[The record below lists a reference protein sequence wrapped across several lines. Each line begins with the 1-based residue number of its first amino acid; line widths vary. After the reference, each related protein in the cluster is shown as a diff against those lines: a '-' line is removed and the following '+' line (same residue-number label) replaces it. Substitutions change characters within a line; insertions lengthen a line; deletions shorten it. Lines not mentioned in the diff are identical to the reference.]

1 MKKIKIYKSDD
12 ATENFLYFLYG
23 KKKIILEVD
32 PNQEII
38 YDDGDEVDLPYNTF
52 LTFVNK
58 LCTELDGN
66 DYSDATWSYVQESLD
81 YKIIGKRKKKPY

>member
-12 ATENFLYFLYG
+12 ATENFLYG

-58 LCTELDGN
+58 LCTELFGN
-66 DYSDATWSYVQESLD
+66 DCSDAKWSYVQESLD
-81 YKIIGKRKKKPY
+81 YKIIDNKCLN